1 MNNTRNRSLAAIMFT
16 DVVGFSAIMHK
27 DESAALEL
35 LDNHNKIVQPIVI
48 KYNGTIL
55 KPQADGYLMKFSSA
69 VDAVRCGKDIQK
81 EISIYNKEINENE
94 NILLRIGIHLGDV
107 VLTEN
112 DIFGDGVNIASRLEP
127 LADPGGICISQT
139 VYDQIKNK
147 VEIQTL
153 DLGPAD
159 LKNIDSKIN
168 IYKVLLEAQKKV
180 EDDNEEGAQKE
191 DTEEPKVS
199 ESVDE
204 SKLKEAIK
212 EKIKKSIKDS
222 LGSEIPTINIKEKDE
237 EVTIGP
243 GGIKVKEKNGDDVTI
258 DLSGIKVKEKDG
270 SEVNIGLSGIKVKE
284 KDGSEVNIGLSGINI
299 KDKTGKN
306 KKLKK
311 KKISNLSNAIF
322 NLISGMAFLVIII
335 GLFTKLYNFWP
346 EAVIYSL
353 AITIFGSSLKTLL
366 EHNLKKSIIKLMSG
380 IAFLVIIV
388 GLFTNLYSFWPY
400 GVIGA
405 IAIGI
410 LIGSLK
416 SLFGIKD

>member
-237 EVTIGP
+237 EITIGP
-243 GGIKVKEKNGDDVTI
+243 G
-258 DLSGIKVKEKDG
+258 
-270 SEVNIGLSGIKVKE
+270 GIKVKE

-322 NLISGMAFLVIII
+322 NLISGVAFLVIII

-346 EAVIYSL
+346 EAVIYSF

-405 IAIGI
+405 IATGI

>member
-237 EVTIGP
+237 EITIGP
-243 GGIKVKEKNGDDVTI
+243 G
-258 DLSGIKVKEKDG
+258 GIKVKEKDG

>member
-168 IYKVLLEAQKKV
+168 IYKVLLEAQEKV

-199 ESVDE
+199 ESADE
-204 SKLKEAIK
+204 SKLKEVIK

-243 GGIKVKEKNGDDVTI
+243 SGIKVKEKNGDDVTI
-258 DLSGIKVKEKDG
+258 DL
-270 SEVNIGLSGIKVKE
+270 NGIKVKE

>member
-168 IYKVLLEAQKKV
+168 IYKVLLEAQEKV

-199 ESVDE
+199 ESADE
-204 SKLKEAIK
+204 SKLKEVIK

-243 GGIKVKEKNGDDVTI
+243 GGIKVKGKNGDDITI
-258 DLSGIKVKEKDG
+258 D
-270 SEVNIGLSGIKVKE
+270 LSGIKVKE

-322 NLISGMAFLVIII
+322 YLISGVTFLVIVI
-335 GLFTKLYNFWP
+335 GLFTKLYKFWP
-346 EAVIYSL
+346 EAVIYSF

>member
-27 DESAALEL
+27 DESAALNL

-168 IYKVLLEAQKKV
+168 IYKVLLEAQEKV

-199 ESVDE
+199 ESADE
-204 SKLKEAIK
+204 SKLKEVIK

-237 EVTIGP
+237 EITIGP
-243 GGIKVKEKNGDDVTI
+243 G
-258 DLSGIKVKEKDG
+258 
-270 SEVNIGLSGIKVKE
+270 GIKVKE

-322 NLISGMAFLVIII
+322 NLISGVAFLVIII

>member
-180 EDDNEEGAQKE
+180 EDDNEKDAQKK

-243 GGIKVKEKNGDDVTI
+243 GGIKVKEK
-258 DLSGIKVKEKDG
+258 
-270 SEVNIGLSGIKVKE
+270 
-284 KDGSEVNIGLSGINI
+284 DGSEVNIGLSGINI

-311 KKISNLSNAIF
+311 KKISNLSNAMF
-322 NLISGMAFLVIII
+322 NLISGVAFLVIII

>member
-237 EVTIGP
+237 EITIGP
-243 GGIKVKEKNGDDVTI
+243 G
-258 DLSGIKVKEKDG
+258 
-270 SEVNIGLSGIKVKE
+270 GIKVKE

-322 NLISGMAFLVIII
+322 NLISGVAFLVIII

>member
-81 EISIYNKEINENE
+81 EISIYNKELNENE

-168 IYKVLLEAQKKV
+168 IYKVLLEAQEKV

-199 ESVDE
+199 ESADE

-270 SEVNIGLSGIKVKE
+270 SEVNIGLSGI
-284 KDGSEVNIGLSGINI
+284 NI

-322 NLISGMAFLVIII
+322 NLISGVAFLVIII

-346 EAVIYSL
+346 EAVIYSF

>member
-168 IYKVLLEAQKKV
+168 IYKVLLEAQEKV
-180 EDDNEEGAQKE
+180 DDDEEDAQKE

-199 ESVDE
+199 GSADE
-204 SKLKEAIK
+204 SILKEAIK

-222 LGSEIPTINIKEKDE
+222 LGGEIPTINIKEKDE

-270 SEVNIGLSGIKVKE
+270 SEVNIGLSGI
-284 KDGSEVNIGLSGINI
+284 NI

-322 NLISGMAFLVIII
+322 NLISGVAFLVIII

-388 GLFTNLYSFWPY
+388 GLFTNLYSFWPH

>member
-199 ESVDE
+199 ESADE
-204 SKLKEAIK
+204 SILKEAIK

-222 LGSEIPTINIKEKDE
+222 LGGEIPTINIKEKDE

-270 SEVNIGLSGIKVKE
+270 SEVNIGLSGI
-284 KDGSEVNIGLSGINI
+284 NI

-322 NLISGMAFLVIII
+322 NLISGVAFLVIII

>member
-243 GGIKVKEKNGDDVTI
+243 GGIKVKEKNGADVTI
-258 DLSGIKVKEKDG
+258 DLRMS
-270 SEVNIGLSGIKVKE
+270 
-284 KDGSEVNIGLSGINI
+284 
-299 KDKTGKN
+299 
-306 KKLKK
+306 
-311 KKISNLSNAIF
+311 A
-322 NLISGMAFLVIII
+322 NLITRIVRSFTLPYPCAILIYKNYKIKIKKAKIGQIIVDRN
-335 GLFTKLYNFWP
+335 GYKYHGRVKALT
-346 EAVIYSL
+346 EAIRS
-353 AITIFGSSLKTLL
+353 ADITI
-366 EHNLKKSIIKLMSG
+366 
-380 IAFLVIIV
+380 
-388 GLFTNLYSFWPY
+388 
-400 GVIGA
+400 
-405 IAIGI
+405 
-410 LIGSLK
+410 
-416 SLFGIKD
+416 